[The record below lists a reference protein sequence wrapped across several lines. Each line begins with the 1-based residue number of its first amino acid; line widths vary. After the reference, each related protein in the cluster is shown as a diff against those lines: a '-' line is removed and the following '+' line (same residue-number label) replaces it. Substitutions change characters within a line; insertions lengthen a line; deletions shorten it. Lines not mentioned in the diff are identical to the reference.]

1 MADERYSRWQS
12 MATGQL
18 SVAVALV
25 SGLAVAG
32 LGGGLS
38 LLQDGAF
45 KLLGGFRYAF
55 IGSILLLMFGAL
67 ASCGAVI
74 TRTLDFRLTARKIRK
89 EKNPNYSKDLTIF
102 GLGPDGSPKSLEPGK
117 PAGDAVPTRE
127 S

>member
-12 MATGQL
+12 IATGQL

-25 SGLAVAG
+25 SALAVAG

-55 IGSILLLMFGAL
+55 IGSMLLLMLCAL
-67 ASCGAVI
+67 ASCGAVVA
-74 TRTLDFRLTARKIRK
+74 TLPAAALRMPTPADRPAARAL
-89 EKNPNYSKDLTIF
+89 S
-102 GLGPDGSPKSLEPGK
+102 
-117 PAGDAVPTRE
+117 A
-127 S
+127 